1 MVKFEEYL
9 KKYKEIGFIKKIS
22 QSIVYVEGL
31 PGINVSEIVIF
42 ENDLLG
48 QVYSVDE
55 DYVEVLI
62 LSKGILNVGL
72 KVARTNNRL
81 RISVGEHLLGKTFNP
96 IDMISMSVDEKK
108 SADSRY
114 IDTDPP
120 GLSIRRNVSAPFV
133 TGVTVID
140 LVLPLGKG
148 QRELVIGDRKTNKT
162 QFLLQCL
169 HTQALF
175 GTICIYTSIAKRR
188 ADIASFELY
197 FKDNK
202 IINNTIMIATNPDE
216 QPGLVYLTPYVAMSV
231 AEYFRDQGKNV
242 FVVFDDLSA
251 HAKYYREISLMSG
264 RFPGRNSYPGD
275 IFYIHSR
282 LLERAGNFGYTNN
295 GKESEVSITCMPIA
309 EMVMGDLSG
318 YIQTNLMA
326 MTDGHIFFD
335 RDYFNQGRR
344 PPINPFLSVTRVG
357 RQAQSN
363 LSRELTTKLT
373 SFLVK
378 YEKLKEFMHFGA
390 ELSEETQKLLL
401 VGNKI
406 TNLLE
411 QFHGV
416 IIPYNLSVI
425 MFSMIWSGYW
435 NEKNPTQ
442 LKNEL
447 LKVDKFYRSNPE
459 FRKYIDDLIEQ
470 SNTFSTLIDK
480 LKNNQMNIYQYISNV
495 K

>member
-1 MVKFEEYL
+1 ML
-9 KKYKEIGFIKKIS
+9 KIS
-22 QSIVYVEGL
+22 HHKDVLFIL
-31 PGINVSEIVIF
+31 VS
-42 ENDLLG
+42 
-48 QVYSVDE
+48 Y
-55 DYVEVLI
+55 
-62 LSKGILNVGL
+62 
-72 KVARTNNRL
+72 
-81 RISVGEHLLGKTFNP
+81 
-96 IDMISMSVDEKK
+96 
-108 SADSRY
+108 
-114 IDTDPP
+114 
-120 GLSIRRNVSAPFV
+120 
-133 TGVTVID
+133 
-140 LVLPLGKG
+140 
-148 QRELVIGDRKTNKT
+148 
-162 QFLLQCL
+162 
-169 HTQALF
+169 
-175 GTICIYTSIAKRR
+175 
-188 ADIASFELY
+188 
-197 FKDNK
+197 
-202 IINNTIMIATNPDE
+202 
-216 QPGLVYLTPYVAMSV
+216 
-231 AEYFRDQGKNV
+231 
-242 FVVFDDLSA
+242 
-251 HAKYYREISLMSG
+251 
-264 RFPGRNSYPGD
+264 
-275 IFYIHSR
+275 
-282 LLERAGNFGYTNN
+282 
-295 GKESEVSITCMPIA
+295 MPIA

-390 ELSEETQKLLL
+390 ELSEETQKLL
-401 VGNKI
+401 
-406 TNLLE
+406 E